1 MTNGSRT
8 SSGRPILVTGSH
20 RSGSTW
26 VGKTLANAPEVGYIR
41 EPFGVHHRRGVLD
54 VDFPYWFPYVC
65 PENEAPYLSPVRDML
80 AFRYRT
86 GAGLASSR
94 SPRDVALV
102 GHDRMEFARFRR
114 RRARPLLKD
123 PIAVFSAEWIADRFD
138 TQVIA
143 LIRHP
148 AAFASSLKKYDWT
161 HPFGDFL
168 AQPLLMRDLLASYT
182 DDVERLAREEHD
194 ILDQAILLWN
204 LIHAAIETYRER
216 RKDWFLARHEDLSRD
231 PVEGFRS
238 MFASVGV
245 PFSSETER
253 AIARST
259 GSDNPAEVTDAGVLA
274 RDSRAGIW
282 TWKARLSEQEIDRI
296 RAGTDPLWRAFYT
309 EEDW

>member
-1 MTNGSRT
+1 MTKAARTGSA
-8 SSGRPILVTGSH
+8 RPILVTGSH

-54 VDFPYWFPYVC
+54 VDFPYWFPYIC
-65 PENEAPYLSPVRDML
+65 EENERPYLRPMRDML
-80 AFRYRT
+80 AYRYRA
-86 GAGLASSR
+86 GAGLASAR

-102 GHDRMEFARFRR
+102 AHDRTEFARFRR
-114 RRARPLLKD
+114 RHARPLLKD

-138 TQVIA
+138 AQVIA

-168 AQPLLMRDLLASYT
+168 AQPLLMRDLLSAYT
-182 DDVERLAREEHD
+182 DEIERFAREPHE
-194 ILDQAILLWN
+194 IVDQAILLWN
-204 LIHAAIETYRER
+204 LIHSAIATYRDR
-216 RKDWFLARHEDLSRD
+216 RPEWFFARHEDLSRE
-231 PVEGFRS
+231 PVEGFHS
-238 MFASVGV
+238 MFSAVGV
-245 PFSSETER
+245 PFSPETEQ

-259 GSDNPAEVTDAGVLA
+259 ASGNPAEVSDAGVLA

-282 TWKARLSEQEIDRI
+282 TWKARLSEEEIDRV
-296 RAGTDPLWRAFYT
+296 RTGTEPLWRAFYSD
-309 EEDW
+309 EDW